1 MGATRKAGAGRAA
14 HNLPHSERLKLPS
27 RTRDRIATML
37 ILHLS
42 KRGIHT
48 VSRHYSLIVLTALS
62 AFNFL
67 DQQLMSILL
76 EPVRHEFGLTDIQL
90 GLLSG
95 IAFAALYTMLSV
107 PLGIWAVN
115 HSRRNLIALAALL
128 WGAMTMACG
137 LAQSF
142 AQLLVARIGV
152 GIGEAGG
159 LPPSQA
165 WISDTYKPGE
175 RATALAA
182 LAAGVNIGA
191 FLSFL
196 IGGYLGHRYGW
207 RPAFIVAGL
216 PPLLLAL
223 LLRFTVNE
231 APQPLAAVST
241 RNGGSLA
248 LVGSTMR
255 QMWSDPALRQ
265 VLIAAILAMAVGY
278 GAIAWLPSYLVRSQH
293 FNIAQAGAYL
303 AIAIGIGG
311 AIGSWLGGLI
321 SDRLRDI
328 DVRWSLWFVAL
339 VFVIARP
346 FAMVFY
352 WTNNTAL
359 ALALFVLP
367 AAVGAIHIG
376 PAVAVLHERIDAPLR
391 PLASALFMMIL
402 TLLGLGLGPLA
413 VGGMSQIV
421 FAGYGE
427 DSLRYALL
435 VWQCVGFWAA
445 AHFYFAGAR
454 LRGSQP
460 AAAASA

>member
-1 MGATRKAGAGRAA
+1 MRPYLLT
-14 HNLPHSERLKLPS
+14 
-27 RTRDRIATML
+27 
-37 ILHLS
+37 
-42 KRGIHT
+42 
-48 VSRHYSLIVLTALS
+48 VLTALS

-107 PLGIWAVN
+107 PAGIWAVS

-142 AQLLVARIGV
+142 VQLLIARLGV

-165 WISDTYKPGE
+165 WVSDLYKPGE
-175 RATALAA
+175 RATALAV
-182 LAAGVNIGA
+182 LATGVNIGA

-196 IGGYLGHRYGW
+196 VGGYIGHRYGW
-207 RPAFIVAGL
+207 RPAFMAAGL

-223 LLRFTVNE
+223 LLRFTVSE
-231 APQPLAAVST
+231 APRPAATAAV

-248 LVGSTMR
+248 MVSSTLR
-255 QMWSDPALRQ
+255 QMWCDPPLRQ
-265 VLIAAILAMAVGY
+265 LLIAATLAMMVGY

-303 AIAIGIGG
+303 AVVIGIGG

-321 SDRLRDI
+321 SDRLREF
-328 DVRWSLWFVAL
+328 DVRWSLWFVAI
-339 VFVIARP
+339 VFVVARP
-346 FAMVFY
+346 FAMAFY
-352 WTNNTAL
+352 WTNDTAL

-391 PLASALFMMIL
+391 PLASALFLMISRCS
-402 TLLGLGLGPLA
+402 GSG
-413 VGGMSQIV
+413 S
-421 FAGYGE
+421 
-427 DSLRYALL
+427 
-435 VWQCVGFWAA
+435 
-445 AHFYFAGAR
+445 AR
-454 LRGSQP
+454 LR
-460 AAAASA
+460 SAP

>member
-1 MGATRKAGAGRAA
+1 M
-14 HNLPHSERLKLPS
+14 S
-27 RTRDRIATML
+27 RRYL
-37 ILHLS
+37 
-42 KRGIHT
+42 
-48 VSRHYSLIVLTALS
+48 LIVLTALS

-95 IAFAALYTMLSV
+95 IAFAALYTVLSV
-107 PLGIWAVN
+107 PAGIWAVS

-137 LAQSF
+137 FAQSF
-142 AQLLVARIGV
+142 TQLLVARIGV

-165 WISDTYKPGE
+165 WVSDSYKPGA
-175 RATALAA
+175 RATALAV

-196 IGGYLGHRYGW
+196 VGGYVGRRYGW
-207 RPAFIVAGL
+207 RPAFVVAGL

-223 LLRFTVNE
+223 LLRFTVSE
-231 APQPLAAVST
+231 APRPAAVAAPT
-241 RNGGSLA
+241 GGSLA
-248 LVGSTMR
+248 MVGSTLR
-255 QMWSDPALRQ
+255 QMWHDPALRQ
-265 VLIAAILAMAVGY
+265 MLIAAILAMAVGY
-278 GAIAWLPSYLVRSQH
+278 GAIAWLPSYLVRSH
-293 FNIAQAGAYL
+293 HLNIAQAGAYL
-303 AIAIGIGG
+303 AVAIGIGG

-321 SDRLRDI
+321 SDRLREH

-339 VFVIARP
+339 VFVVARP
-346 FAMVFY
+346 FAMGFY
-352 WTNNTAL
+352 WTNDTML

-376 PAVAVLHERIDAPLR
+376 PAVAVLHERIDARLR
-391 PLASALFMMIL
+391 PLASALFLMIL
-402 TLLGLGLGPLA
+402 TLVGLGLGPLA
-413 VGGMSQIV
+413 VGALSGIV
-421 FAGYGE
+421 FARYGE

-435 VWQCVGFWAA
+435 VWQFVGFWAA
-445 AHFYFAGAR
+445 IHFYFAGKR
-454 LRGSQP
+454 LRGNQ
-460 AAAASA
+460 AAAATAA